1 MKKSS
6 LKRKTKLRKRS
17 KSKALLDK
25 ADQTLQNYFR
35 REFPDDKCEA
45 CGARAEVRHHHIEKS
60 KSNAGRFNESNLI
73 SLCYKCHSKI
83 SFGHYDIISTYS
95 IKRGKKWAKQMEA
108 LKREPKQSFSVRELE
123 EVIEKYGS

>member
-25 ADQTLQNYFR
+25 ADRILQNYFR
-35 REFPDDKCEA
+35 REFPGDKCEA

-60 KSNAGRFNESNLI
+60 KSNFLRFHPKNLVALFY
-73 SLCYKCHSKI
+73 SCHSKI
-83 SFGHYDIISTYS
+83 SFGHNDIIAIYS
-95 IKRGKKWAKQMEA
+95 VRRGKKWVEEINR
-108 LKREPKQSFSVRELE
+108 LKREPKQSFSILELE
-123 EVIEKYGS
+123 DIIEEYS